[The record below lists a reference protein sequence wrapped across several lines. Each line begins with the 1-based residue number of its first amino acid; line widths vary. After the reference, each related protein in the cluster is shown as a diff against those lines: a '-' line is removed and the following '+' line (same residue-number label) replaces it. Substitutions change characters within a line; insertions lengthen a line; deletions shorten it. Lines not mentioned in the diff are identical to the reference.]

1 MKLAVA
7 IVMRSWIRVMP
18 SASGL
23 VLTIII
29 RMLEIYNILI
39 FVRVIASW
47 IVQDPTHPIMRFLYG
62 ITEPILGPIR
72 NLMPNIGLDFS
83 PIVAYLL
90 ISVITQILRSIL

>member
-1 MKLAVA
+1 
-7 IVMRSWIRVMP
+7 MP

-83 PIVAYLL
+83 PVVAYLL
-90 ISVITQILRSIL
+90 ISVIIQILHRIL